1 MRKERLRQRIK
12 EGWGIWPSHLC
23 SVSCHY
29 VLWGS
34 AKAVTSRFHSSSSYT
49 GDFKTHTSPWVQ
61 RGGAAS
67 RVWQGRSPSF
77 QTEQSS
83 VPVRGAQ
90 PLPQMLQ
97 SRCCCPSR
105 DCLIVYSSTQ
115 LQPQA
120 FRGDW
125 EVFVGKKNTT
135 WPTCFLKGKGRGRE
149 RGGGERGV
157 VEGRLYLLS

>member
-12 EGWGIWPSHLC
+12 EGGSWPSHLC

-49 GDFKTHTSPWVQ
+49 RDFKTHTSPWVQ

-67 RVWQGRSPSF
+67 RVWQDRSPSF

-83 VPVRGAQ
+83 APVRGAQ

-97 SRCCCPSR
+97 SRCCGPSR
-105 DCLIVYSSTQ
+105 DRLIVYSSTQ

-120 FRGDW
+120 FRRLGSLCRQ
-125 EVFVGKKNTT
+125 EKHNMAHM
-135 WPTCFLKGKGRGRE
+135 FLEGRG
-149 RGGGERGV
+149 GWGV